1 MKKSGLIALLS
12 ATLLFTSCG
21 ENYFEYT
28 NKIFTIVDG
37 SRVEIITKETL
48 TLQTNNR
55 FRILNLSYNYFP
67 ASVPIGECYVN
78 IQQKIEGSLEKTNVA
93 NNYKLTAESGSLK
106 LKFEGDGA
114 FTYKSAM
121 KESLIKQLNF
131 QFSNEDWNKLLN
143 DQEVGYYYLEP
154 PVTYVKVDNTY
165 KTFVLYE
172 A

>member
-1 MKKSGLIALLS
+1 
-12 ATLLFTSCG
+12 
-21 ENYFEYT
+21 
-28 NKIFTIVDG
+28 
-37 SRVEIITKETL
+37 
-48 TLQTNNR
+48 
-55 FRILNLSYNYFP
+55 
-67 ASVPIGECYVN
+67 
-78 IQQKIEGSLEKTNVA
+78 
-93 NNYKLTAESGSLK
+93 
-106 LKFEGDGA
+106 
-114 FTYKSAM
+114 M